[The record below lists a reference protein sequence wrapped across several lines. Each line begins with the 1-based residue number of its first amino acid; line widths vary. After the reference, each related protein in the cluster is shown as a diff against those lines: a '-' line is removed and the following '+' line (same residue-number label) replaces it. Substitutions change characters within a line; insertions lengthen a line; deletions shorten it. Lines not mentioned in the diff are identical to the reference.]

1 MLPSIPEIESDKLA
15 AETAATDRQSI
26 PTSSRPSMLV
36 ILTPSIPARIEV
48 DCLTVEIL
56 NSLFVLHAYISLSKQ
71 LIVLKPSILAL
82 EYNRLTAG
90 TLSRPAMIFNIS
102 VSKHAHYTHTFR
114 PHHPRQSLDRRNAS
128 SWFTTIFNISASGS
142 LIVLIPFISSIGS
155 NPLTT
160 EILAPVHNAVSTS
173 A

>member
-102 VSKHAHYTHTFR
+102 VS
-114 PHHPRQSLDRRNAS
+114 
-128 SWFTTIFNISASGS
+128 
-142 LIVLIPFISSIGS
+142 
-155 NPLTT
+155 
-160 EILAPVHNAVSTS
+160 
-173 A
+173 